1 VTRGL
6 VDRDLFLGQS
16 PRASAREHLPE
27 LERFRLDADVS
38 SRPGAVR
45 DVLERFRTAE
55 RAVLVGTQMVAKGHH
70 VPGVALAAVVDA
82 DTGLSLPDF
91 RAEERTFQLVTQ
103 LAGRSGRDAPGR
115 VVVQT
120 FQPDATPLRHAV
132 NHDVAGFLAGELE
145 RREVLGYPPFR
156 HLVSILVS
164 GPEPGAPLAAL
175 RELVLREVAE
185 DVGARRHAHPLEPL
199 AQQAVSERILALIE
213 PQPKS
218 QRILRRAWR
227 SAQRLGSEIDAL
239 WVRPSGRE
247 PTREETT
254 QLAALRRVAGVLGVH
269 FLEEDGDDLVET
281 VRRVAQERGSTYIFV
296 GTPDE
301 RRRTEILRGSLL
313 SRMVREIPGIDIRV
327 VADRAMREAES
338 R

>member
-1 VTRGL
+1 MPSVRLVDLRREAGYPLSAPLLGALGGL
-6 VDRDLFLGQS
+6 VEGGGLAILLLNRRGVAPAIHCRSCGVSRRCVNCDVALTLHTDDALHCHHCGRVEPV
-16 PRASAREHLPE
+16 PRECPECGSVELARIGAGTQRLEAELAKRVPE

-38 SRPGAVR
+38 GKPGAVR
-45 DVLERFRTAE
+45 DVLERFRASE

-132 NHDVAGFLAGELE
+132 NHDVDGFLAGELA

-175 RELVLREVAE
+175 REVRARLEGVDAVLLGPAPVLRLRGRHRAQLLAKTTQPRSVA
-185 DVGARRHAHPLEPL
+185 RHA
-199 AQQAVSERILALIE
+199 SAL
-213 PQPKS
+213 
-218 QRILRRAWR
+218 
-227 SAQRLGSEIDAL
+227 
-239 WVRPSGRE
+239 
-247 PTREETT
+247 
-254 QLAALRRVAGVLGVH
+254 LAAAARTMRR
-269 FLEEDGDDLVET
+269 DGLTAVVDVDP
-281 VRRVAQERGSTYIFV
+281 Q
-296 GTPDE
+296 
-301 RRRTEILRGSLL
+301 SL
-313 SRMVREIPGIDIRV
+313 
-327 VADRAMREAES
+327 
-338 R
+338 